1 MASITQ
7 TIPSFTG
14 GISQQPD
21 ELMLP
26 GQVKDLLNCVPD
38 ITDGLVRRN
47 GSRYLA
53 TLSGATSTGS
63 WFSYYRDKAEGA
75 YIGQVQLNGTVNMWK
90 ASDGSS
96 IVVHN
101 PTGVSVQPTGYL
113 NHQEG
118 DMKFLSA
125 GDTTF
130 LTNTEKKV
138 AMTSAVSPSR
148 PYAHEAFIELR
159 KLEHGR
165 EYSFSVSN
173 VGSAET
179 QVGAV
184 NTGRAVELEV
194 DLPGAGT
201 PPNGFRSIARGN
213 AQTGIDPSLEH
224 QASEIFNVS
233 SGSGKN
239 LTFRLTTTGQVAV
252 QSNTG
257 GGSVDANDY
266 VGVYNTNV
274 ELLSGGWGWA
284 ADPNH
289 GTNTV
294 QVEMRGVNYTVRVK
308 NIQAIFMAKDRG
320 FFRPAPT
327 SYDAAMDIS
336 ADTLLGQITPGTAP
350 FDGLEIDMTNP
361 NVSNDNGVIK
371 KIGNGIYFA
380 SNRPFQIHTRQPD
393 LWKITNMETN
403 SVNDLPRSCRNGFIV
418 KVLNS
423 GESALDDFYLK
434 FVGDGGDGAGR
445 WEETTGFGIKT
456 TLDGTTLPK
465 TLQRKQADSTTNI
478 SGVNNGDIYFELN
491 TPPWVTRQVGDDD
504 TNPLPEIVGR
514 KISQTFL
521 HRNRLGFL
529 TEDKVVLS
537 QAGSSDNSL
546 YNFFQDSAL
555 VIGASDPINIAA
567 SSTQPTKFI
576 DCIETNTGLVI
587 FAETQQFM
595 LHTDSDTLTPETGKL
610 TNISTYRY
618 SPLARPVSLGTT
630 IAFADSAG
638 VNTRFMEMFDIRRE
652 GEPQVIEQ
660 TKVVPTLLPQDLDI
674 VINSRENNTI
684 FFIKSGT
691 KDIYGY
697 RYFNTDSKRVQ
708 SAWFRWAIGNDI
720 AYAFVLDDALLLISE
735 NNKLIE
741 INLQKKD
748 DTRLVNGRDF
758 NGNDTTY
765 SSHLDST
772 EIVTAGS
779 YSSSTDLT
787 TVTWTNATGI
797 ANPPPATI
805 FAINPTTGVV
815 HRAHSVNGG
824 TVLFNGNIS
833 GQSLIIGRTINTR
846 IDLPKLY
853 VKKKAGETTVADTS
867 ASLTIQRVNLNFGD
881 FTELG
886 VEVFKR
892 GRPTTGR
899 VFQGTDNDW
908 YEESSAPFISEKTVS
923 VPVYERNIN
932 SRLRISVAAPG
943 PVSLRSLTWEGNYTP
958 MYHQR
963 V

>member
-101 PTGVSVQPTGYL
+101 PTGVGGYL
-113 NHQEG
+113 NHTEG
-118 DMKFLSA
+118 KMKFLSA

-130 LTNTEKKV
+130 LTNTEKVV
-138 AMTSAVSPSR
+138 AMTSTVSPGR
-148 PYAHEAFIELR
+148 PYVHEAFIELR

-173 VGSAET
+173 IGTQES
-179 QVGAV
+179 QVGAA

-194 DLPGAGT
+194 DLPSKGT
-201 PPNGFRSIARGN
+201 PPNGFREINRSN
-213 AQTGIDPSLEH
+213 NQTGIDPSLEH
-224 QASEIFNVS
+224 QCSEIFNVS
-233 SGSGKN
+233 SGTGKN

-252 QSNTG
+252 QTNPGSNIDG
-257 GGSVDANDY
+257 DDY

-274 ELLSGGWGWA
+274 ELLSGGYGWA
-284 ADPNH
+284 QSQ
-289 GTNTV
+289 TV
-294 QVEMRGVNYTVRVK
+294 TVEMRGVNYTVRVK
-308 NIQAIFMAKDRG
+308 NIQSIFLKKDRG

-336 ADTLLGQITPGTAP
+336 ADTLLGQIAQGTAA
-350 FDGLEIDMTNP
+350 DGLEIDMSASSDGSP
-361 NVSNDNGVIK
+361 GVVR
-371 KIGNGIYFA
+371 KIGNGIYLA
-380 SNRPFQIHTRQPD
+380 SNQAFQVHTRQPD

-403 SVNDLPRSCRNGFIV
+403 SVTDLPRSCRNGFIV

-465 TLQRKQADSTTNI
+465 TLQRKQATDNSI
-478 SGVNNGDIYFELN
+478 SGVSSGEIYFELN
-491 TPPWVTRQVGDDD
+491 TPSWVTRQVGDND
-504 TNPLPEIVGR
+504 TNPLPEIVGHT
-514 KISQTFL
+514 ISQTFL

-537 QAGSSDNSL
+537 QAGDL
-546 YNFFQDSAL
+546 YNFFQNSAL

-720 AYAFVLDDALLLISE
+720 AYAFVLDDALLLITESV
-735 NNKLIE
+735 KLIE
-741 INLQKKD
+741 INLQQKD
-748 DTRLVNGRDF
+748 TTRLVDGRDF

-797 ANPPPATI
+797 ANPTPATI

-815 HRAHSVNGG
+815 HMAHSVNGG

-833 GQSLIIGRTINTR
+833 GQSLIIGRTFTTM

-881 FTELG
+881 YTELG

-892 GRPTTGR
+892 GRPTTGK

-908 YEESSAPFISEKTVS
+908 YEESSAPFISEKIVS

>member
-26 GQVKDLLNCVPD
+26 GQVKDLLNCIPD

-53 TLSGATSTGS
+53 TLSGATSDGS

-75 YIGQVQLNGTVNMWK
+75 YIGQVQLDGTVNMWK

-96 IVVHN
+96 IVVDN
-101 PTGVSVQPTGYL
+101 PTGVSINPGGYL
-113 NHQEG
+113 NHTEG
-118 DMKFLSA
+118 KMKFLSA

-130 LTNTEKKV
+130 LTNTEKV
-138 AMTSAVSPSR
+138 VSMTSDVSPNR
-148 PYAHEAFIELR
+148 PYVHEAFIELR

-165 EYSFSVSN
+165 EYSFSVSTLTDTEQLIGPT
-173 VGSAET
+173 GS
-179 QVGAV
+179 
-184 NTGRAVELEV
+184 GRCVALEV
-194 DLPGAGT
+194 DTPTKGT
-201 PPNGFRSIARGN
+201 PPAGFREINRGN
-213 AQTGIDPSLEH
+213 SNTGIDPSLEH
-224 QASEIFNVS
+224 QGSEIFNVS
-233 SGSGKN
+233 SGSGVN
-239 LTFRLTTTGQVAV
+239 LTFRLTTTGQVNV
-252 QSNTG
+252 QTDPG
-257 GGSVDANDY
+257 TDIDGDDY
-266 VGVYNTNV
+266 VGIYSSNV
-274 ELLSGGWGWA
+274 ELLSGGFGW
-284 ADPNH
+284 
-289 GTNTV
+289 TV
-294 QVEMRGVNYTVRVK
+294 GDTVTVNMKGVNYTVRVTDTQEIRMK
-308 NIQAIFMAKDRG
+308 HNLG
-320 FFRPAPT
+320 HFRPAPT

-336 ADTLLGQITPGTAP
+336 ADTLLGQIQQGVGTNR
-350 FDGLEIDMTNP
+350 LNLSVVE
-361 NVSNDNGVIK
+361 
-371 KIGNGIYFA
+371 KIGNGVYLA
-380 SNRPFQIHTRQPD
+380 NNTPFQIHTRQPD

-403 SVNDLPRSCRNGFIV
+403 SVTDLPRSCKHGFTV

-434 FVGDGGDGAGR
+434 FVGDGNADGAGR
-445 WEETTGFGIKT
+445 WEETIGFGVKT
-456 TLDGTTLPK
+456 TLDATKLPK
-465 TLQRKQADSTTNI
+465 TLQRKQAVDNSI
-478 SGVNNGDIYFELN
+478 SGVSSGEIYFELN
-491 TPPWVTRQVGDDD
+491 TPSWVTRQVGDND
-504 TNPLPEIVGR
+504 TNPLPEIVGHT
-514 KISQTFL
+514 ISQTFL

-537 QAGSSDNSL
+537 QAGDL

-660 TKVVPTLLPQDLDI
+660 TKVVPTLLPQDIDI

-720 AYAFVLDDALLLISE
+720 AYAFVLDDALLLITS

-741 INLQKKD
+741 INLQQKD
-748 DTRLVNGRDF
+748 TTRLVTGKDF
-758 NGNDTTY
+758 NGNTLRVERSERRDNNN
-765 SSHLDST
+765 
-772 EIVTAGS
+772 AGGGRRS
-779 YSSSTDLT
+779 GQQGGGHAPGSARKA
-787 TVTWTNATGI
+787 VNK
-797 ANPPPATI
+797 
-805 FAINPTTGVV
+805 VV
-815 HRAHSVNGG
+815 HSDAKSEGAPDPRWTGELAK
-824 TVLFNGNIS
+824 LKDLLGN
-833 GQSLIIGRTINTR
+833 Q
-846 IDLPKLY
+846 
-853 VKKKAGETTVADTS
+853 
-867 ASLTIQRVNLNFGD
+867 
-881 FTELG
+881 
-886 VEVFKR
+886 
-892 GRPTTGR
+892 
-899 VFQGTDNDW
+899 
-908 YEESSAPFISEKTVS
+908 KTAV
-923 VPVYERNIN
+923 
-932 SRLRISVAAPG
+932 
-943 PVSLRSLTWEGNYTP
+943 
-958 MYHQR
+958 
-963 V
+963 

>member
-1 MASITQ
+1 MTSITQ
-7 TIPSFTG
+7 TIPGFTS

-26 GQVKDLLNCVPD
+26 GQVKDLVNGLPD
-38 ITDGLVRRN
+38 ITDGLVKRN

-53 TLSGATSTGS
+53 TLSGMTTDGA
-63 WFSYYRDKAEGA
+63 WFSYYRDQDEGA
-75 YIGQVQLNGTVNMWK
+75 YIGQVHRDGTVSVWQAETG
-90 ASDGSS
+90 ASVTVTGSAL
-96 IVVHN
+96 N
-101 PTGVSVQPTGYL
+101 YL
-113 NHQEG
+113 THTEDNQL
-118 DMKFLSA
+118 KFLTAS
-125 GDTTF
+125 DTTF
-130 LTNTEKKV
+130 VTNTKKVV
-138 AMTSAVSPSR
+138 AMTSTVSASR

-173 VGSAET
+173 VGSSET
-179 QVGAV
+179 QVGAQH
-184 NTGRAVELEV
+184 TGRAVEIEV

-233 SGSGKN
+233 SGSGRN
-239 LTFRLTTTGQVAV
+239 LTFRLTTIGQVAV

-257 GGSVDANDY
+257 GGGAVDANDY

-294 QVEMRGVNYTVRVK
+294 QVEMRGVNYTIRVK

-336 ADTLLGQITPGTAP
+336 ADTLLGQITPGTTAN
-350 FDGLEIDMTNP
+350 GLEIDMTNP
-361 NVSNDNGVIK
+361 SVPNDLGVIK

-445 WEETTGFGIKT
+445 WEETVGFGIET
-456 TLDGTTLPK
+456 NFDPGTLPK
-465 TLQRKQADSTTNI
+465 RIQRKVDS
-478 SGVNNGDIYFELN
+478 NGNIYFHVSD
-491 TPPWVTRQVGDDD
+491 PPWAAREVGDND
-504 TNPLPEIVGR
+504 TNPIPSIDGNT
-514 KISQTFL
+514 ISQTFL

-529 TEDKVVLS
+529 SEDNVVLS
-537 QAGSSDNSL
+537 QAGEI
-546 YNFFQDSAL
+546 YNFFQNSAL
-555 VIGASDPINIAA
+555 VVAANDPVDIQA

-610 TNISTYRY
+610 SNISTYRY
-618 SPLARPVSLGTT
+618 SPESKPISLGTT
-630 IAFADSAG
+630 IGFIDSAG
-638 VNTRFMEMFDIRRE
+638 LYGRFFEMFDIRRE

-660 TKVVPTLLPQDLDI
+660 SKIVQTLLPHDTDI

-691 KDIYGY
+691 GTVHGY
-697 RYFNTDSKRVQ
+697 RYYNSGSKRVQ
-708 SAWFRWAIGNDI
+708 SAWFTWEFPFAIS
-720 AYAFVLDDALLLISE
+720 YAFVLDDKVVFITANAKLLEL
-735 NNKLIE
+735 
-741 INLQKKD
+741 NLQQRDATREITGKDFYGEDKKY
-748 DTRLVNGRDF
+748 LV
-758 NGNDTTY
+758 Y
-765 SSHLDST
+765 LDSS
-772 EIVTAGS
+772 ELVTAGS
-779 YSSSTDLT
+779 YNSTT
-787 TVTWTNATGI
+787 RETSVTWSAVGGVSQPTVAAVNRTDGSVYIAKSTSGSTHYFTGD
-797 ANPPPATI
+797 
-805 FAINPTTGVV
+805 
-815 HRAHSVNGG
+815 
-824 TVLFNGNIS
+824 IS
-833 GQSLIIGRTINTR
+833 GESLIIGFLYEMSVV
-846 IDLPKLY
+846 LPKLY
-853 VKKKAGETTVADTS
+853 VKTKAGDRTTADVN
-867 ASLTIQRVNLNFGD
+867 ASLTIQRANMRFGTVGKIEVKLQRRGKDD
-881 FTELG
+881 FSVKYDSSLA
-886 VEVFKR
+886 
-892 GRPTTGR
+892 
-899 VFQGTDNDW
+899 DW
-908 YEESSAPFISEKTVS
+908 YQEDKAPFISERTIQ
-923 VPVYERNIN
+923 VPVYERNHN
-932 SRLRISVAAPG
+932 VNLTVKSNHPG
-943 PVSLRSLTWEGNYTP
+943 PASFHSMTWEGDYTP
-958 MYHQR
+958 MYHKR

>member
-26 GQVKDLLNCVPD
+26 GQVKDLLNCIPD

-90 ASDGSS
+90 ASDGSP
-96 IVVHN
+96 IVVDN
-101 PTGVSVQPTGYL
+101 PTGVSINPGGYL
-113 NHQEG
+113 NHAEG
-118 DMKFLSA
+118 EMKFLSA

-130 LTNTEKKV
+130 LTNTEKV
-138 AMTSAVSPSR
+138 AAMTSAVSPSR
-148 PYAHEAFIELR
+148 PYVHEAFIELR

-165 EYSFSVSN
+165 EYSFSVSTLTDTEQL
-173 VGSAET
+173 VGP
-179 QVGAV
+179 
-184 NTGRAVELEV
+184 TGSGRCVALEV
-194 DLPGAGT
+194 DTPTKGT
-201 PPNGFRSIARGN
+201 PPAGFREIARGN

-224 QASEIFNVS
+224 QGSEIFSVS
-233 SGSGKN
+233 SGSGLN
-239 LTFRLTTTGQVAV
+239 LTFRLTTTGQVNV
-252 QSNTG
+252 QSNPNTSIQG
-257 GGSVDANDY
+257 NDY
-266 VGVYNTNV
+266 VGIYSSNV
-274 ELLSGGWGWA
+274 ELLSGGFGW
-284 ADPNH
+284 
-289 GTNTV
+289 TV
-294 QVEMRGVNYTVRVK
+294 GDTVTVNMKGVNYTVRVTDTQEVRMK
-308 NIQAIFMAKDRG
+308 HDLG
-320 FFRPAPT
+320 YFRPAPT

-336 ADTLLGQITPGTAP
+336 ADTLLGQIKRY
-350 FDGLEIDMTNP
+350 DP
-361 NVSNDNGVIK
+361 NASPPMSQDNALNLAIVE
-371 KIGNGIYFA
+371 KIGNGVYLA
-380 SNRPFQIHTRQPD
+380 SNTPFQVHTRQPD

-403 SVNDLPRSCRNGFIV
+403 SVTDLPRSCKHGFTV

-434 FVGDGGDGAGR
+434 FVGDGNADGAGR
-445 WEETTGFGIKT
+445 WEETIGFGVKT

-465 TLQRKQADSTTNI
+465 TLQRKQAVDNSIN
-478 SGVNNGDIYFELN
+478 GVSAGEIYFELN
-491 TPPWVTRQVGDDD
+491 TPPWVTRQVGDND
-504 TNPLPEIVGR
+504 TNPEPEFIGK

-529 TEDKVVLS
+529 TDDKVVLS

-660 TKVVPTLLPQDLDI
+660 TKVVPALLPQDIDI

-720 AYAFVLDDALLLISE
+720 AYAFVLDDALLIITE

-741 INLQKKD
+741 INLQRKD
-748 DTRLVNGRDF
+748 NTRLVTGRDF
-758 NGNDTTY
+758 NGNETTY

-787 TVTWTNATGI
+787 TVTWNNATGVV
-797 ANPPPATI
+797 NPDPSTI

-815 HRAHSVNGG
+815 HAAHSVSGG
-824 TVLFNGNIS
+824 TVLFKGDIS
-833 GQSLIIGRTINTR
+833 GQSLIIGKSITTT

-853 VKKKAGETTVADTS
+853 VKKRAGETTVADTS
-867 ASLTIQRVNLNFGD
+867 ASLTIQRVGLNFGD
-881 FTELG
+881 FTEL
-886 VEVFKR
+886 EVKVSRR
-892 GRPTTGR
+892 GKPTVSTSYEAT
-899 VFQGTDNDW
+899 VNDW
-908 YEESSAPFISEKTVS
+908 YQASNAPFNSEQTVK

-932 SRLRISVAAPG
+932 AEISISMSAPG
-943 PVSLRSLTWEGNYTP
+943 PVALRSLTWEGSYTP

>member
-26 GQVKDLLNCVPD
+26 GQVKDLLNCIPD

-75 YIGQVQLNGTVNMWK
+75 YIGQVQLDGTVNMWK

-101 PTGVSVQPTGYL
+101 PTGVSTQPGGYL
-113 NHQEG
+113 NHAEG
-118 DMKFLSA
+118 EMKFLSA

-130 LTNTEKKV
+130 LTNTEKV
-138 AMTSAVSPSR
+138 AAMTSAVSPSR

-173 VGSAET
+173 VGTGES

-184 NTGRAVELEV
+184 NTGRAVEIEV

-201 PPNGFRSIARGN
+201 PPNGFTSIARGN
-213 AQTGIDPSLEH
+213 SQTGIDPSLTH
-224 QASEIFNVS
+224 QGSEVFNVS
-233 SGSGKN
+233 HGSGKN
-239 LTFRLTTTGQVAV
+239 LTFRLTTVGQVAV

-257 GGSVDANDY
+257 SGAVDANDY

-284 ADPNH
+284 IDPND
-289 GTNTV
+289 GTNEV
-294 QVEMRGVNYTVRVK
+294 QVEMKGVQYTVRVTS
-308 NIQAIFMAKDRG
+308 IQAIFMTKDRG

-350 FDGLEIDMTNP
+350 FDGLKIDMTNP
-361 NVSNDNGVIK
+361 SVPNDNGIIK
-371 KIGNGIYFA
+371 KIGNGIYFG

-403 SVNDLPRSCRNGFIV
+403 SVTDLPRSCRDGFIV

-445 WEETTGFGIKT
+445 WEETIGFGVKT

-465 TLQRKQADSTTNI
+465 TLQRKQAVDNSINGVS
-478 SGVNNGDIYFELN
+478 SGEIYFELN
-491 TPPWVTRQVGDDD
+491 TPPWVTRQVGDND
-504 TNPLPEIVGR
+504 TNPEPEFIGK

-529 TEDKVVLS
+529 TDDKVVLS

-660 TKVVPTLLPQDLDI
+660 TKVVPALLPQNIDI

-708 SAWFRWAIGNDI
+708 SAWFRWDIGNDI
-720 AYAFVLDDALLLISE
+720 AYAFVLDDALLIITE

-741 INLQKKD
+741 INLKRKD
-748 DTRLVNGRDF
+748 DTRLVTGRDF
-758 NGNDTTY
+758 NGNETTY

-772 EIVTAGS
+772 EVVTAGS

-787 TVTWTNATGI
+787 TVTWNNATGVV
-797 ANPPPATI
+797 NPDPSTI

-815 HRAHSVNGG
+815 HAAHSVSGG
-824 TVLFNGNIS
+824 TVLFKGDIS
-833 GQSLIIGRTINTR
+833 GQSLIIGKSITTT

-853 VKKKAGETTVADTS
+853 VKKRAGETTVADTS
-867 ASLTIQRVNLNFGD
+867 ASLTIQRVGLNFGD
-881 FTELG
+881 FTEL
-886 VEVFKR
+886 EVKVSRR
-892 GRPTTGR
+892 GKPTVSTSYEAT
-899 VFQGTDNDW
+899 VNDW
-908 YEESSAPFISEKTVS
+908 YQASNAPFNSEQTVK

-932 SRLRISVAAPG
+932 AEISISMSAPG
-943 PVSLRSLTWEGNYTP
+943 PVALRSLTWEGSYTP